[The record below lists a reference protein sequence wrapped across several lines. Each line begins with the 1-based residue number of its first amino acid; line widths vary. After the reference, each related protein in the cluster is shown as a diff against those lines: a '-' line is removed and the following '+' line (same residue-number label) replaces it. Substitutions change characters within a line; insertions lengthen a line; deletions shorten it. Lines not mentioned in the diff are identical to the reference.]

1 MTPEDPD
8 DLPEALARV
17 VLLAQQTEIAARRFF
32 RVGARHAA
40 RAYRFGR
47 RLAREREQRR
57 RADLRRKWRAWQ
69 RIPTTRRRD
78 AAKLDPRKTEWLRRE
93 ERAREERAYAEWSE
107 CFAESRAKPI
117 KEEAQHL
124 LRGLRAVRERIARVH
139 STDLARMR
147 VRVAA
152 WRAEQEAKL

>member
-57 RADLRRKWRAWQ
+57 RADLRRKWRHELYLSEYEGPLWMENSIGA
-69 RIPTTRRRD
+69 PETRRDLECEYASRRD
-78 AAKLDPRKTEWLRRE
+78 NVQAHRRNRNHIRAHGALRTLREMRAAVEREQAADLD
-93 ERAREERAYAEWSE
+93 
-107 CFAESRAKPI
+107 
-117 KEEAQHL
+117 
-124 LRGLRAVRERIARVH
+124 
-139 STDLARMR
+139 RMR
-147 VRVAA
+147 ARVAA
-152 WRAEQEAKL
+152 WRAEQEAKP